1 MRPPDSGRGVGKE
14 SEYVG
19 CGGDPSDPRLIGP
32 CSPSGVRRIF
42 GRALKADIESATLKL
57 NKRHIDLALYYK
69 REYLHITAIRKMWSH
84 THTFNGPFSGTTR
97 RTRVSRYQKGQTNLD
112 FAEEETLSNSGI
124 SWAIYK
130 SAPRSRQITTPSPHH
145 SVFTD
150 RMLFL
155 PHNQQRQS
163 TEGKFGHASIYG
175 NEHLKY
181 EFGEG
186 AIHYLRTFVM
196 LIRVVL
202 KINFH
207 DSKMFRTQPG
217 IIQRQRHQR

>member
-84 THTFNGPFSGTTR
+84 YTHTRLT
-97 RTRVSRYQKGQTNLD
+97 
-112 FAEEETLSNSGI
+112 A
-124 SWAIYK
+124 
-130 SAPRSRQITTPSPHH
+130 
-145 SVFTD
+145 
-150 RMLFL
+150 LFPGL
-155 PHNQQRQS
+155 P
-163 TEGKFGHASIYG
+163 A
-175 NEHLKY
+175 
-181 EFGEG
+181 
-186 AIHYLRTFVM
+186 V
-196 LIRVVL
+196 
-202 KINFH
+202 
-207 DSKMFRTQPG
+207 PG
-217 IIQRQRHQR
+217 